1 MVGFECFTIPYE
13 SIIFFAKKRYKFFA
27 INKVI
32 LQNKLKV
39 NATCSA
45 LTYNLDKKNQT

>member
-1 MVGFECFTIPYE
+1 MVGFECFTVLYA

-39 NATCSA
+39 NATFFA
-45 LTYNLDKKNQT
+45 LTYNLSKKNQP